1 MAANDFAQPSIR
13 KVSMQLVFSLART
26 GGDRTRASIAHQAT
40 GRILVMKSMKRRLF
54 GLFASSAVL
63 LPIAGWAADVKDRTI
78 KFGYSVHEV
87 HPLGQGANKFVQL
100 VGEKSGGKIK
110 VRPYPATQLGS
121 ETQMISATQGGVQE
135 MVGVSSAPLVGLV
148 REFALFDLPFLFA
161 NEKEA
166 DAVLEQLLAKLTDK
180 GLTGLCFWENGFRHV
195 TNSKR
200 PISKPEDIQ
209 GLKIRT
215 MQNSVYIDAFN
226 TLGANA
232 VPMAWPEV
240 YTALEQ
246 RAIDAQENPFGI
258 IHANKLDEVQKYL
271 SVTKHGYSPYVLM
284 VGRKFWDKLTPDEQK
299 IFQEACI
306 EARDYQRQISR
317 SEDAKLQ
324 NELKVKGMMVNDI
337 TPEELAK
344 LKLRLKPVIDK
355 YTKEVG
361 EDLVK
366 QAQAEI
372 DRVKQ

>member
-1 MAANDFAQPSIR
+1 
-13 KVSMQLVFSLART
+13 
-26 GGDRTRASIAHQAT
+26 
-40 GRILVMKSMKRRLF
+40 
-54 GLFASSAVL
+54 
-63 LPIAGWAADVKDRTI
+63 
-78 KFGYSVHEV
+78 
-87 HPLGQGANKFVQL
+87 
-100 VGEKSGGKIK
+100 
-110 VRPYPATQLGS
+110 
-121 ETQMISATQGGVQE
+121 
-135 MVGVSSAPLVGLV
+135 
-148 REFALFDLPFLFA
+148 LFDLPFLFA

-166 DAVLEQLLAKLTDK
+166 DAVLDGAVGQQLLAKLTDK

-195 TNSKR
+195 TNSKC